1 MNMHKPLKTGAWLG
15 IMLAILAGCRTAPLH
30 NVTDSALPPV
40 TSGTTLTLENV
51 TKAIVDAG
59 MGLGWEMQVVRPG
72 QITGTLHL
80 RSHTAI
86 VDIPYNTASY
96 SIVYNSS
103 QDLNYDAAKQTIHA
117 NYNGWIQN
125 LDKAIRGRLS
135 AVAR

>member
-1 MNMHKPLKTGAWLG
+1 MTMHKTLKTSVWIG
-15 IMLAILAGCRTAPLH
+15 IMMAILAGCRTAPLY
-30 NVTDSALPPV
+30 NVTNSAVPPV
-40 TSGTTLTLENV
+40 TLTPDNV

-59 MGLGWEMQVVRPG
+59 MGLGWEMQVMRPG

-86 VDIPYNTASY
+86 VDIPYSTASY

-103 QDLNYDAAKQTIHA
+103 QDLNYDPARRTIHA

-125 LDKAIRGRLS
+125 LDRAIRGRLS
-135 AVAR
+135 AFGY

>member
-1 MNMHKPLKTGAWLG
+1 MNMHKTLRTGASLG
-15 IMLAILAGCRTAPLH
+15 IMMAILASCRTAPLY
-30 NVTDSALPPV
+30 NVTNSAVPPV
-40 TSGTTLTLENV
+40 TSGKTLTLDNV

-103 QDLNYDAAKQTIHA
+103 QDLNYDPAKRTIHA

-135 AVAR
+135 AFGY

>member
-1 MNMHKPLKTGAWLG
+1 MNMRKPLKTGAWIG
-15 IMLAILAGCRTAPLH
+15 IMMAVLAGCRTAPLY
-30 NVTDSALPPV
+30 NVTNSAVPPV
-40 TSGTTLTLENV
+40 TSGKTLTLNNV

-86 VDIPYNTASY
+86 VDIPYTTASY

-103 QDLNYDAAKQTIHA
+103 QDLNYNPAQQTIHK

-125 LDKAIRGRLS
+125 LDKAIRGRLN
-135 AVAR
+135 AFGY

>member
-1 MNMHKPLKTGAWLG
+1 MTMHKTLKTSVWIG
-15 IMLAILAGCRTAPLH
+15 IMMAILAGCRTAPLY
-30 NVTDSALPPV
+30 NVTNSAVPPV
-40 TSGTTLTLENV
+40 TSGKTLTLDNV

-59 MGLGWEMQVVRPG
+59 MGLGWEMQVMRPG

-86 VDIPYNTASY
+86 VDIPYSTASY

-103 QDLNYDAAKQTIHA
+103 QDLNYDPARRTIHA

-125 LDKAIRGRLS
+125 LDRAIRGRLS
-135 AVAR
+135 AFGY